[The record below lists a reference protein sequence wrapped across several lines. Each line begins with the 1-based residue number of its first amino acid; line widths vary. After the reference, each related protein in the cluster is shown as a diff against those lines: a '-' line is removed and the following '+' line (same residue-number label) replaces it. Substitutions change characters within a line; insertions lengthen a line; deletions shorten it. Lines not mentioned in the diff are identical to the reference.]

1 MNAIRK
7 TKELNDRELE
17 NCTSTSASWHR
28 DYADTAF
35 IYIGGLDL
43 RLSEGDVITIFS
55 QYGEPDFVN
64 LVRDRET
71 GKSKGFAFLR
81 YQDQR
86 STDLAVDNLGGASV
100 MGRLLNVEHTRYKKR
115 DDEDLADNTRGF
127 LNGGEDGPKSES
139 EDSEPDRPLLE
150 EERQLA
156 RLLRDIDD
164 EDPMKAELVR
174 AKQDEVARALR
185 RLKKDERRKE
195 RREHRHKESRS
206 HRKSKRDPD
215 DEDRRE
221 KRSKRR
227 RSRSREARDRGRVSR

>member
-17 NCTSTSASWHR
+17 NCTPSSASWHR

-35 IYIGGLDL
+35 VYIGGLDA

-71 GKSKGFAFLR
+71 GKSKGFCFLR
-81 YQDQR
+81 YADQR

-115 DDEDLADNTRGF
+115 DDEELANNTRGF
-127 LNGGEDGPKSES
+127 LDSKEQEQ
-139 EDSEPDRPLLE
+139 EEEESEPDRPLLE
-150 EERQLA
+150 EEKQLA
-156 RLLRDIDD
+156 KLLRDVDD
-164 EDPMKAELVR
+164 EDPMKGELVR
-174 AKQDEVARALR
+174 AKRVEVERARR
-185 RLKKDERRKE
+185 RLKAKEERRRE
-195 RREHRHKESRS
+195 RREHRHRDRES
-206 HRKSKRDPD
+206 HRKSKHDGD
-215 DEDRRE
+215 DGRHE
-221 KRSKRR
+221 KKRR
-227 RSRSREARDRGRVSR
+227 RSRSHEARD

>member
-1 MNAIRK
+1 MNAIRR

-17 NCTSTSASWHR
+17 NCTPPSASWHR

-55 QYGEPDFVN
+55 QYGEPDFIN

-81 YQDQR
+81 YRDQR

-115 DDEDLADNTRGF
+115 DDEELADNTRGF
-127 LNGGEDGPKSES
+127 LPGDQDEGES
-139 EDSEPDRPLLE
+139 EDSEPERPLLE
-150 EERQLA
+150 EEKQLA
-156 RLLRDIDD
+156 KLLRDVDD
-164 EDPMKAELVR
+164 EDPMKGELVR
-174 AKQDEVARALR
+174 AKKDEVERALR
-185 RLKKDERRKE
+185 RRAKEERRRE
-195 RREHRHKESRS
+195 RGHHRHGESRS
-206 HRKSKRDPD
+206 HRKSKHDGD
-215 DEDRRE
+215 DDRRE
-221 KRSKRR
+221 KKRR
-227 RSRSREARDRGRVSR
+227 RSRSREGRD